1 MEIDLKDNK
10 SVDSFKGEMD
20 LVKEDDDEIVVPQ
33 KERLAK
39 MLEKI
44 KNLNIEKK
52 EESQQ
57 NNQVLRAGKPNA
69 SIPSPQKKLPQ
80 S

>member
-1 MEIDLKDNK
+1 MEIDLQDNK

-44 KNLNIEKK
+44 KNRCRCLLGVYFFTFTFFLTV
-52 EESQQ
+52 SLLY
-57 NNQVLRAGKPNA
+57 VAW
-69 SIPSPQKKLPQ
+69 
-80 S
+80 